1 MKIDMDKLQFTKMQA
16 AGNDF
21 VVLDNRQ
28 YQFRLKRLIELTPR
42 LCNRKFGVGG
52 DGLLVLGNPQIDG
65 LDYTMI
71 YRNADGSDA
80 GMCGNGARCLAMFA
94 SKYGYGH
101 NLKFNVHDTIYRA
114 KVRSNDEVEVTFPI
128 KPQIETITLDDK
140 KLFQVYTGTEH
151 VVMHL
156 VKKNQLKQEKELLTE
171 GRRIRRHDHFQPL
184 GTNVNFMYGSGEK
197 ELMVQTYER
206 GVEDLTLA
214 CGTGAIASALV
225 WHHIQNDHRQAK
237 SEYSVHAKGGKL
249 SVEFAYNPS
258 NRTYSDITLKGK
270 VSFVFTGEFVL

>member
-1 MKIDMDKLQFTKMQA
+1 MDIEKLQFTKMQG

-28 YQFRLKRLIELTPR
+28 YQFRLKKLIELAPR
-42 LCNRKFGVGG
+42 LCNRKFGVGA
-52 DGLLVLGNPQIDG
+52 DGVLVLGSPQIDG

-94 SKYGYGH
+94 SKYGFEH
-101 NLKFNVHDTIYRA
+101 NLTFNVHNVIYRA

-128 KPQIETITLDDK
+128 KPKIKEIELNEQS
-140 KLFQVYTGTEH
+140 LYEVHTGTEH
-151 VVMHL
+151 VVKRVTRKDTL
-156 VKKNQLKQEKELLTE
+156 RQEDQLRKE
-171 GRRIRRHDHFQPL
+171 GRLFRRHDHFQPL
-184 GTNVNFMYGSGEK
+184 GTNVNFMLGSGEK
-197 ELMVQTYER
+197 ELTVQTYER

-225 WHHIQNDHRQAK
+225 WHHIQNDKRESK
-237 SEYSVHAKGGKL
+237 SEYSVNAKGGKL
-249 SVEFAYNPS
+249 SVEFSYNPS
-258 NRTYSDITLKGK
+258 TRTYSDIKLKGK
-270 VSFVFTGEFVL
+270 VSFVFSGEFYL